1 MRLTRLPG
9 WESRLNAAI
18 DAARPLPY
26 VLGESDCLRLA
37 CRAVE
42 ALTGHDFWSRFAGY
56 HSKRQALVTLARIA
70 PSLGE
75 AVSAVLGVSPA
86 PTLGAQRGDLA
97 LFRDMN
103 GEDHLGVVTGRY
115 VMLTLPE
122 GIGSLPIDHPGL
134 LCAWRVG

>member
-1 MRLTRLPG
+1 MLTRLPG
-9 WESRLNAAI
+9 WEVRLAGVVE
-18 DAARPLPY
+18 AARRRPY
-26 VLGESDCLRLA
+26 VLGEADCLCLA
-37 CRAVE
+37 CESVT
-42 ALTGHDFWSRFAGY
+42 ALTGHDFWPRFAGY
-56 HSKRQALVTLARIA
+56 RSKRQALVTIARIA

-97 LFRDMN
+97 LFRDMD

-115 VMLTLPE
+115 VMVTLPE

-134 LCAWRVG
+134 LCAWRIG